1 MADDPGLDE
10 MIEILPDESSLDT
23 NGTDQDDKDDMI
35 IRPDKEDSLAC
46 PQDDDEDADMTI
58 VPERVSIDEF
68 NAAGQEEIA
77 DDEDADMTIVPERI
91 SIGEFNV
98 DSTEQKE
105 VEVDEDA
112 DMKVVTDDDTYED
125 DYSREIYE
133 LEHEDDDRDLIEE
146 IEASIQEQNI
156 NSMDD
161 SVSLSGLEIE
171 KEMLS
176 GPARFMAA
184 LKKIPAW
191 AYIIMGISFFVIVGV
206 IVVFAMGVGEKIVIT
221 ESSEYAAGK
230 MNYSPVVE
238 EPVIEI
244 PDDLDYDMKPGIEVV
259 DESQELEMPEVKKK
273 PVTTEPV
280 QEEEKKVHN
289 ILLLGEENLDG
300 SDGRG
305 RSDLIMIAT
314 INEEDRSIK
323 LTSIM
328 RDILVAIPGQNDNRL
343 NAAYAMGGVSL
354 VYQTLAN
361 NLGIDIDNY
370 ARVNFDSFESII
382 DAIGG
387 VDIELTEEEAS
398 YLNRTNYI
406 SKEEYRNV
414 KAGMNHLNGNQ
425 ALGYCRIRKVGTSG
439 REYSDFGRTSRH
451 RMLLESVVAS
461 MKDMS
466 IKQLKKFCDKC
477 LPFVTT
483 DIDEETLQ
491 KYIKAVFEIG
501 LDKKVRDYRIPVDGT
516 YSDANLRGML
526 VTKVDLRKNA
536 IELHEFIYGK

>member
-1 MADDPGLDE
+1 MDE
-10 MIEILPDESSLDT
+10 MIEILPDEASLDPD
-23 NGTDQDDKDDMI
+23 GSVGEGQVDDSDMTI
-35 IRPDKEDSLAC
+35 VLNKEADSAF
-46 PQDDDEDADMTI
+46 PDDDEDADMTI
-58 VPERVSIDEF
+58 VPERIPINDYNTAGSSDGGYGEDTDF
-68 NAAGQEEIA
+68 AAPLGDGYYESKA
-77 DDEDADMTIVPERI
+77 NTIPVGGI
-91 SIGEFNV
+91 
-98 DSTEQKE
+98 
-105 VEVDEDA
+105 DEDA
-112 DMKVVTDDDTYED
+112 DMKIIPEGGTYED
-125 DYSREIYE
+125 DYSREMYE

-146 IEASIQEQNI
+146 IEASIKEQSR
-156 NSMDD
+156 NSIADEALT
-161 SVSLSGLEIE
+161 SIEIE
-171 KEMLS
+171 SEFGS
-176 GPARFMAA
+176 GMSRFKAR
-184 LKKIPAW
+184 LKKIPKW
-191 AYIIMGISFFVIVGV
+191 AYIVSCISLCVIVGV
-206 IVVFAMGVGEKIVIT
+206 IIIFASGIGREIAIS
-221 ESSEYAAGK
+221 EGSEYVAGM
-230 MNYSPVVE
+230 MNYSPVTY

-259 DESQELEMPEVKKK
+259 DETQQLEMPEAKKK
-273 PVTTEPV
+273 PAATEAAP
-280 QEEEKKVHN
+280 EEEKKVHN
-289 ILLLGEENLDG
+289 ILLLGEENIEGG
-300 SDGRG
+300 SGRG

-314 INEEDRSIK
+314 INEEDKSIK

-328 RDILVAIPGQNDNRL
+328 RDILVAIPGNSDNRL

-370 ARVNFDSFESII
+370 ARVNFESFESII

-387 VDIELTEEEAS
+387 VDIELTEEEAD

-414 KAGMNHLNGNQ
+414 KAGKNHLNGNQ

-451 RMLLESVVAS
+451 RMLLESIIAS
-461 MKDMS
+461 MKGMS
-466 IKQLKKFCDKC
+466 LKQLKKFCDKC

-483 DIDEETLQ
+483 DIDEETLE
-491 KYIKAVFEIG
+491 KYIKAVFDIG

-536 IELHEFIYGK
+536 QELQEFIYGK